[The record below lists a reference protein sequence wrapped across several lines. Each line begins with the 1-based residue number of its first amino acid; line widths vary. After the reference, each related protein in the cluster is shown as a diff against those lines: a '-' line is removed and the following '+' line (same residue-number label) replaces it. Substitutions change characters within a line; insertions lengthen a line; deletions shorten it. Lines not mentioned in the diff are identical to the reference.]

1 MAGFYC
7 KDFKSTKAV
16 FSSIISRVPDNTPL
30 REYALFARLL
40 AERVYTAKVA
50 TRQIRDVTDFAEWLL
65 ELGELAEQANS
76 LEEFWK
82 KI

>member
-7 KDFKSTKAV
+7 KDFKSTKEV

-30 REYALFARLL
+30 REHAQFARLL

-65 ELGELAEQANS
+65 ELGELAERCS
-76 LEEFWK
+76 SPEEFFD